1 MRSEGSQAE
10 RSSRCNTRH
19 SHKRKHTCTHEY
31 AAIQYTYVYTMIRTY
46 THTYEYITHI
56 HQYTCA
62 RRFIAQTQTLT
73 SFPMYK
79 EVAKCTTTMAK
90 AIMPQQ

>member
-1 MRSEGSQAE
+1 MKAVKRSAAVDA
-10 RSSRCNTRH
+10 TLDT
-19 SHKRKHTCTHEY
+19 HTNASTHEY
-31 AAIQYTYVYTMIRTY
+31 AAIQYTYVYTMIR
-46 THTYEYITHI
+46 TYEYITHI

>member
-46 THTYEYITHI
+46 EYITHI

-62 RRFIAQTQTLT
+62 RRFIAQTQTPS
-73 SFPMYK
+73 SFPMYR